1 MLRKVMLRY
10 VFLYG
15 KVKVATYPKGNDK
28 QHQGHRLWTNNIVMQ
43 IAMEVLDNYTLQ
55 EQDSSNHKLCT
66 KVSMI

>member
-1 MLRKVMLRY
+1 MLRY

-28 QHQGHRLWTNNIVMQ
+28 QHQEHKLCRNNIVMQ

-55 EQDSSNHKLCT
+55 EQLYQSQHDLALSCAH
-66 KVSMI
+66 